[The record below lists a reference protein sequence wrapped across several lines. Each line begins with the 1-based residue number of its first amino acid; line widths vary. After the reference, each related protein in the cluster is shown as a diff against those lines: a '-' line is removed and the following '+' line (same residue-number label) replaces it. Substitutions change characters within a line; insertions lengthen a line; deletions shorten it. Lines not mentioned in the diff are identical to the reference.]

1 MWKFENGIC
10 NLEQKL
16 RKVEFEIRNFETS
29 DFNCKS

>member
-16 RKVEFEIRNFETS
+16 REAEFEIRDLEIS
-29 DFNCKS
+29 DSNCKS

>member
-16 RKVEFEIRNFETS
+16 REAEFEIGNLETS